1 MMNLLKIEIEIIR
14 GKTGLLKKDSKK
26 NKEKI

>member
-1 MMNLLKIEIEIIR
+1 MNLLKIEIEIIR